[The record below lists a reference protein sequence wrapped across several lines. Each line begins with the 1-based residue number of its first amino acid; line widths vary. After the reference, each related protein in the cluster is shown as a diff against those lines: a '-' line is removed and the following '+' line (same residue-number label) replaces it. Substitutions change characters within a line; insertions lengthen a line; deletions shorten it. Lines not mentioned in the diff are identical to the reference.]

1 MMGGTCRD
9 ALLCCCVRVDGD
21 LRNEPTGLARGPSG
35 PTTIRAY
42 IKIIW
47 AISSGIT
54 RYSSVSSL
62 FYHI

>member
-9 ALLCCCVRVDGD
+9 ALLCCCVGVDGD

-47 AISSGIT
+47 AIS
-54 RYSSVSSL
+54 
-62 FYHI
+62 